1 MKEELKKYG
10 NVLSDVSLKEFNTY
24 KLESF
29 SKYLVYPNSITDLV
43 QLINYLDKENVK
55 YFILGNGSN
64 VILPSHTFN
73 GVVIKTSGLK
83 GVKDLGDNKLYA
95 EAGVMLPKLVSDSLY
110 FGYKGLE
117 WAAGIPGTV
126 GGSIVGNAGAY
137 KSCIFDYLL
146 CVTILEGGITKTL
159 KKDDII
165 YSYRHTSLKGEKC
178 IVLSAVFSLEKGNME
193 ESKEL
198 IKSRYLRRVETQP
211 LDKPS
216 AGSVFRNPIDE
227 PAGKIIEDLGFKGT
241 CCNGAKVS
249 EKHANFIVN
258 SGNATSEDVISLIN
272 DIKKCVKEKKNIDLV
287 LEQEIVS
294 WE

>member
-1 MKEELKKYG
+1 ML
-10 NVLSDVSLKEFNTY
+10 
-24 KLESF
+24 
-29 SKYLVYPNSITDLV
+29 
-43 QLINYLDKENVK
+43 
-55 YFILGNGSN
+55 
-64 VILPSHTFN
+64 
-73 GVVIKTSGLK
+73 
-83 GVKDLGDNKLYA
+83 NKPRCY
-95 EAGVMLPKLVSDSLY
+95 
-110 FGYKGLE
+110 
-117 WAAGIPGTV
+117 I
-126 GGSIVGNAGAY
+126 
-137 KSCIFDYLL
+137 
-146 CVTILEGGITKTL
+146 
-159 KKDDII
+159 
-165 YSYRHTSLKGEKC
+165 TSLKDEKC

-241 CCNGAKVS
+241 CCKGAKVS

>member
-83 GVKDLGDNKLYA
+83 GVKDLDDNKLYA
-95 EAGVMLPKLVSDSLY
+95 EAGVMLPKLVNDSLY

-146 CVTILEGGITKTL
+146 SVTILEGGITKIL

-193 ESKEL
+193 ESKKL

>member
-43 QLINYLDKENVK
+43 QLINYLDKENIK

-64 VILPSHTFN
+64 VILPSNTFD
-73 GVVIKTSGLK
+73 GVVIKTTALK
-83 GVKDLGDNKLYA
+83 GVKDLDDNKLYA
-95 EAGVMLPKLVSDSLY
+95 EAGVMLPKLVNDSLY

-146 CVTILEGGITKTL
+146 SVTILEGGITKIL

-165 YSYRHTSLKGEKC
+165 YSYRHTSLKDEKC

>member
-1 MKEELKKYG
+1 MMNCMKVLTIKQPYASAVVYG
-10 NVLSDVSLKEFNTY
+10 YKEFEFRSWKTNYRGKILIHAAMT
-24 KLESF
+24 KDSD
-29 SKYLVYPNSITDLV
+29 SITKFEEYHLDYNFGMIIGEVDLLDCILV
-43 QLINYLDKENVK
+43 DDVLDK
-55 YFILGNGSN
+55 
-64 VILPSHTFN
+64 
-73 GVVIKTSGLK
+73 
-83 GVKDLGDNKLYA
+83 
-95 EAGVMLPKLVSDSLY
+95 SLR
-110 FGYKGLE
+110 
-117 WAAGIPGTV
+117 
-126 GGSIVGNAGAY
+126 
-137 KSCIFDYLL
+137 
-146 CVTILEGGITKTL
+146 

-165 YSYRHTSLKGEKC
+165 YSYRHTSLKDEKC

>member
-43 QLINYLDKENVK
+43 QLINYLDKENIK

-64 VILPSHTFN
+64 VILPSNTFD
-73 GVVIKTSGLK
+73 GVVIKTTALK
-83 GVKDLGDNKLYA
+83 GVKDLDDNKLYA
-95 EAGVMLPKLVSDSLY
+95 EAGVMLPKLVNDSLY

-146 CVTILEGGITKTL
+146 SVTILEGGITKIL

-165 YSYRHTSLKGEKC
+165 YSYRHTSLKAEKC

>member
-43 QLINYLDKENVK
+43 QLINYLDKENIK

-64 VILPSHTFN
+64 VILPSNTFD
-73 GVVIKTSGLK
+73 GVVIKTTALK
-83 GVKDLGDNKLYA
+83 SVKDLGDNKLYA
-95 EAGVMLPKLVSDSLY
+95 EAGVMLPKLVNDSLY

-146 CVTILEGGITKTL
+146 SVTILEGGITKIL

-193 ESKEL
+193 ESKKL